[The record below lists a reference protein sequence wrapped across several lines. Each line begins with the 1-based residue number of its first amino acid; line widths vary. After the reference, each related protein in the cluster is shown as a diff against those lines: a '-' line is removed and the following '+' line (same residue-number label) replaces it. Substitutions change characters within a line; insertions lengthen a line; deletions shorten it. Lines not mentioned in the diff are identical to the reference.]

1 MKKGS
6 KINVNVDTSNLTKWE
21 SGTYKGRINW
31 RKTVG
36 YKVKFVYE
44 DLSGEIEIVD
54 RVDNGYLLLK
64 YKVLNKIIV
73 LLNFDL

>member
-6 KINVNVDTSNLTKWE
+6 KINVNVDTSNLPKWE

-44 DLSGEIEIVD
+44 DLSG
-54 RVDNGYLLLK
+54 
-64 YKVLNKIIV
+64 
-73 LLNFDL
+73 